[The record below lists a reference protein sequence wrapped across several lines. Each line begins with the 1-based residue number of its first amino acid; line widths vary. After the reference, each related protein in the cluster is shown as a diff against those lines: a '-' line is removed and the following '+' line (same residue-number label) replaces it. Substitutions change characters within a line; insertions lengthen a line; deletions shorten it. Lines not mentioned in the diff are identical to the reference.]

1 MTWSEWFD
9 LKIMDILF
17 IIYSC
22 MGIIVLGWVFTTVE
36 ILIDRIKYKR
46 K

>member
-1 MTWSEWFD
+1 MNWGDWVD

-22 MGIIVLGWVFTTVE
+22 IGIIVLGWVFTIIG
-36 ILIDRIKYKR
+36 ILIDKIKK

>member
-1 MTWSEWFD
+1 MNWGDWVD

-17 IIYSC
+17 LIYSC
-22 MGIIVLGWVFTTVE
+22 ICIIVLGWVLTTIE
-36 ILIDRIKYKR
+36 ILIDKIKR